1 RTHVMGKDRPQ
12 LVILDLTDVGRP
24 PAKCGGHRDA
34 FRAMIVDGVDLL
46 FCNRSEVLSMY
57 QTQDF
62 DAALAQGAAEVEV
75 LVVTDGDNGAHI
87 VSNAGRIHVPAVP
100 TQIVDATGAG
110 DAFAGAFLWG
120 LAEGHRLDLCGRMGN
135 AAASSV
141 IGHIGPRP
149 EADLRAL
156 FKDSGLI

>member
-1 RTHVMGKDRPQ
+1 
-12 LVILDLTDVGRP
+12 
-24 PAKCGGHRDA
+24 
-34 FRAMIVDGVDLL
+34 MIVDGVDLL

-57 QTQDF
+57 QTEDF
-62 DAALAQGAAEVEV
+62 DAALAKGAAEVDV

-87 VSNAGRIHVPAVP
+87 ISDEGRIHVPAVP
-100 TQIVDATGAG
+100 TRIVDATGAG

-120 LAEGHRLDLCGRMGN
+120 LAEGHALELCARMGN

-141 IGHIGPRP
+141 ISHIGPRP
-149 EADLRAL
+149 EADLTAL